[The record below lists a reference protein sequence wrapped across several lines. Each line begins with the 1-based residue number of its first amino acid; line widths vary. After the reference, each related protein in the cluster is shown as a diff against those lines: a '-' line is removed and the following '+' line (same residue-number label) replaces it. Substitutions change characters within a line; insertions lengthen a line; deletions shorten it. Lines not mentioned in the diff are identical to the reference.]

1 MEQPPME
8 KKARK
13 KIEWFLFGRQVY
25 SAHKKLN
32 PDLSISIGAVK
43 FAANILNNMLK
54 KLTEEAVKIESNT
67 LDVKEM
73 HAVVNQVFPEK
84 MAKLA
89 HQHGLN
95 AVPKDAKKIRRTKK
109 QKVTRNP
116 KQVDPQLALS
126 IENLQKIQDD
136 LAELNDKKYD
146 QLREIEQKLNETIDP
161 VYIKRDEMIKSIPN
175 FWLNAFLRHPT
186 LKKVMNEEDQKIFK
200 YLSSLD
206 IRAHKDIKSACTTFT
221 LKFNPNPYFED
232 SKLSKIFTYLLEGTT
247 DHPLRWK
254 VGNITAT
261 PIRWKEVKGI
271 PDGTDHEEKGNNRA
285 PVDVRFLSW
294 FCDCEQ
300 KDDMAYIDYAV
311 ANIFANPLAYLKNE
325 EPDVKDADDEVIEVP
340 FFLEKIKEKDEDDY
354 EEKDDDKGVDEEGN

>member
-136 LAELNDKKYD
+136 LAE
-146 QLREIEQKLNETIDP
+146 
-161 VYIKRDEMIKSIPN
+161 
-175 FWLNAFLRHPT
+175 FLRHPT
-186 LKKVMNEEDQKIFK
+186 LKKVMNEEDQK
-200 YLSSLD
+200 
-206 IRAHKDIKSACTTFT
+206 
-221 LKFNPNPYFED
+221 KFNPNPYFED

>member
-186 LKKVMNEEDQKIFK
+186 LKKVMNEEDQK
-200 YLSSLD
+200 
-206 IRAHKDIKSACTTFT
+206 
-221 LKFNPNPYFED
+221 KFNPNPYFED